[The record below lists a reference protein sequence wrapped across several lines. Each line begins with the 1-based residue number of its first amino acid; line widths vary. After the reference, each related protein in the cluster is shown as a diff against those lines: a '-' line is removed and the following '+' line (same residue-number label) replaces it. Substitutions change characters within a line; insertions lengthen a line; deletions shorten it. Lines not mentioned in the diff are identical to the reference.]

1 MREDHHGYLPELL
14 CFHSQL
20 LSVSLVSGL
29 FYCNFYISAKWPSS
43 PEKKRAASKS
53 PSPTFRAKKR
63 KAGAESKEPTHKLIP
78 RQQDFGIRDFIV
90 RDNTLFTLRD
100 F

>member
-1 MREDHHGYLPELL
+1 VV
-14 CFHSQL
+14 CFIVILYFSKMA
-20 LSVSLVSGL
+20 
-29 FYCNFYISAKWPSS
+29 FPSS

-63 KAGAESKEPTHKLIP
+63 KAGAESKEPDPQADPQAAGFWNQKL
-78 RQQDFGIRDFIV
+78 DFIV
-90 RDNTLFTLRD
+90 RDSTRFTLRD